1 MRGENFDREDSFSV
15 KRENQPP
22 LLCGIKEECAGK
34 EGKYTK
40 T

>member
-1 MRGENFDREDSFSV
+1 LIERIHFV